1 MIRIGPAGWS
11 YPDWRGTV
19 YPTKKPRLF
28 DPLTY
33 LASFFDTIEINSTFY
48 RIPQA
53 STAEGWVKKVAAN
66 PRFTFTVKLPQ
77 LFTHARQG
85 SSVED
90 AAFKAGV
97 TPLQAAGKLGAVL
110 LQFPYSFHHTPATL
124 EYVRELGQ
132 RFQEF
137 RLILE
142 VRHGSWDRAE
152 VYAFLE
158 EIGIGFCNIDQP
170 RVSYSLRPTQ
180 RVTSPVGYVR
190 LHGRNAATWFRED
203 AGRDARYDYLYADEE
218 LEEIGEIAQAIARR
232 ASETYLITNNHFR
245 GQAVV
250 NALQLQRKLGHAPLE
265 VPSQLRAVY
274 PQLEQLTQADRA
286 C

>member
-48 RIPQA
+48 RIPRA
-53 STAEGWVKKVAAN
+53 SMAEGWVKKVAAN
-66 PRFTFTVKLPQ
+66 SRFTFTVKLPQ
-77 LFTHARQG
+77 LFTHAREAG
-85 SSVED
+85 SSED

-97 TPLQAAGKLGAVL
+97 APLQAAGKLGAVL
-110 LQFPYSFHHTPATL
+110 LQFPYSFHHTPATR

-132 RFQEF
+132 RFHEL

-158 EIGIGFCNIDQP
+158 ESGIGFCNIDQP
-170 RVSYSLRPTQ
+170 RVSYSLGPTR

-190 LHGRNAATWFRED
+190 LHGRNAAAWFRED

-218 LEEIGEIAQAIARR
+218 LEEIGQMAQAIARQ
-232 ASETYLITNNHFR
+232 ASDTYLITNNHFR

-250 NALQLQRKLGHAPLE
+250 NALQLQRKLGHAPVE
-265 VPSQLRAVY
+265 VPSHLRAIY
-274 PQLEQLTQADRA
+274 PQLEQLTQADGDP
-286 C
+286 